1 MRGRRRQLS
10 TDETWLISY
19 ADLITNL
26 LIYFAL
32 IIAASTVQVG
42 RLEKISQALNQD
54 ATDSDHSLTTAE
66 KKIQEALVEHQLD
79 HDVRVKLTNDGLEL
93 SFSSGAIFDSASDI
107 IIPSMESSLAKIMD
121 VLKPYANSHH
131 IAIEG
136 HTDER
141 PINSSRFKS
150 NWELASARAMTIR
163 EKVEARGIDKKLIR
177 VESYADNKPL
187 PQEDLENMSKDEILA
202 RHRRVIIRLY

>member
-1 MRGRRRQLS
+1 MSRRRRLTS
-10 TDETWLISY
+10 SNDSWLTSY

-32 IIAASTVQVG
+32 IISASTIQVG
-42 RLEKISQALNQD
+42 KMEKISQALNK
-54 ATDSDHSLTTAE
+54 DSEDSMSLTSAQE
-66 KKIQEALVEHQLD
+66 KLQTELKTQQLSEE
-79 HDVRVKLTNDGLEL
+79 VQVKLTDEGLEL
-93 SFSSGAIFDSASDI
+93 SFSSGAIFDSASEAI
-107 IIPSMESSLAKIMD
+107 MSHMQNSLEKILD
-121 VLKPYANSHH
+121 VLKPYTINRRLAV
-131 IAIEG
+131 EG

-163 EKVEARGIDKKLIR
+163 EKLEARGIDKKLIR

-187 PQEDLENMSKDEILA
+187 PVDDTKDLNKEEILA
-202 RHRRVIIRLY
+202 KHRRVVIRLF